1 MYDIVPYS
9 ADLDAQIAE
18 LQTHLWS
25 GEPALNDAYLR
36 WKYFENPFLR
46 DVLIRVALSEGR
58 AVAMRGL
65 FGAAWEVDGPHSRF
79 VLPHADDLVVAS
91 QYRNRG
97 IARHVMRATLAA
109 GADRGFPYA
118 VSLGAG
124 SVTLV
129 SSLADGWRAAGS
141 FRSAWYTAR
150 PTRGAASSGRTLFDR
165 LDGSAGQSG
174 GPMSL
179 AAEPRPVDMAALVA
193 RLPWDGRIRHVRD
206 AAYLSWRFRNPLH
219 EYRFL
224 FWNDGGLQG
233 YLVLQRYRSERA
245 DRHCVNIVDWE
256 AASEHVRAGL
266 LRAALAWGRFAR
278 VQVWTAGADASQ
290 RRLLRAEGF
299 ADAEP
304 SSVRT
309 RSSALLVHRLETAR
323 PDQTWKLGRRN
334 LLDVEDWDLRM
345 LYSMVG

>member
-1 MYDIVPYS
+1 MYDIVSYS

-25 GEPALNDAYLR
+25 GDPARNAAYLR
-36 WKYFENPFLR
+36 WKYIENPFLD
-46 DVLIRVALSEGR
+46 DVLIRVALSEGG

-65 FGAAWEVDGPHSRF
+65 FGAAWEVEGSPSRF
-79 VLPHADDLVVAS
+79 VVPHADDLVVAP
-91 QYRNRG
+91 QHRNSG
-97 IARHVMRATLAA
+97 IARHVMRAALAA
-109 GADRGFPYA
+109 GAARGFPYA

-141 FRSAWYTAR
+141 FGSAWYTAR
-150 PTRGAASSGRTLFDR
+150 PTRGAATGGSTLFDR
-165 LDGSAGQSG
+165 LDRSAGRSSG
-174 GPMSL
+174 PVSL
-179 AAEPRPVDMAALVA
+179 AAAPRPVDMAALVA

-206 AAYLSWRFRNPLH
+206 AAYLSWRFRNPMH

-224 FWNDGGLQG
+224 FWDDGELQG
-233 YLVLQRYRSERA
+233 YLVLQRYRSDRA
-245 DRHCVNIVDWE
+245 DQHCVNIVDWE
-256 AASEHVRAGL
+256 AAGDRVRAGL

-278 VQVWTAGADASQ
+278 VQLWTASADASQ
-290 RRLLRAEGF
+290 RRLLRREGF

-309 RSSALLVHRLETAR
+309 RSSALLVYRLETALS
-323 PDQTWKLGRRN
+323 DHTWKLGGRN
-334 LLDVEDWDLRM
+334 LLDVSEWDLRM
-345 LYSMVG
+345 LYSMSG